1 MLYMNDIERDFF
13 SMGKVKNVL
22 TARYIEFLEFWLAD
36 DEYELRLVSPTN
48 KTVTIKMLKENIE
61 ERKRKL
67 KFVGGID
74 YDIYE

>member
-36 DEYELRLVSPTN
+36 DEYELRFVSATN

-74 YDIYE
+74 YDIYK